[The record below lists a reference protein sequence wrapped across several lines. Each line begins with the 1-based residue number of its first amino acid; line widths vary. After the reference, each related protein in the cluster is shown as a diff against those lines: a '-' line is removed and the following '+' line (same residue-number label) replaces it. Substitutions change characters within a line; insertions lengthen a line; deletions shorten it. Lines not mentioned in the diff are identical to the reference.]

1 VEDVTVHYHLGNA
14 LYQMGRVSEAVT
26 AFRESVRLQPDYAEA
41 HVNLGIALKKQGKV
55 AEAVEEY
62 LTAIRVKPGLV
73 EGHYNFALALTL
85 TDRGK
90 PSEAV
95 AEYDEVIRLEP
106 THVAANANLG
116 RVLMNLGKFSEARI
130 ALEKTLQLLAPKDPL
145 REAISR
151 DLQTCAARE
160 ILD

>member
-1 VEDVTVHYHLGNA
+1 
-14 LYQMGRVSEAVT
+14 
-26 AFRESVRLQPDYAEA
+26 A

-73 EGHYNFALALTL
+73 EGHYNFALAL

-160 ILD
+160 ILDQKLTALFVGNVKPAGPAELADLAWLCQQPYK